1 MHSNGLDMPVPEG
14 GESVSGGQKQ
24 LIALTRMV
32 IANKKIWLLD
42 EPTASMDEGSEKQ
55 IIHMLLNKLDKTQ
68 TLVVVTHKPVLLN
81 AVDRII
87 VLTNQ
92 GIVMDGPKELVL
104 EKLRNPPQ
112 PPQNIQSQ
120 GVK

>member
-1 MHSNGLDMPVPEG
+1 V
-14 GESVSGGQKQ
+14 
-24 LIALTRMV
+24 
-32 IANKKIWLLD
+32 
-42 EPTASMDEGSEKQ
+42 
-55 IIHMLLNKLDKTQ
+55 
-68 TLVVVTHKPVLLN
+68 LN

-112 PPQNIQSQ
+112 PPQNI
-120 GVK
+120 

>member
-1 MHSNGLDMPVPEG
+1 
-14 GESVSGGQKQ
+14 
-24 LIALTRMV
+24 
-32 IANKKIWLLD
+32 
-42 EPTASMDEGSEKQ
+42 
-55 IIHMLLNKLDKTQ
+55 MLLNKLDKTQ
-68 TLVVVTHKPVLLN
+68 TLVVVTHKPVVLN

-104 EKLRNPPQ
+104 EKLRNPLQ